1 MQNRSNIIRYLKKYF
16 SHSANSL
23 PMIKKQELRIDY
35 KAQISI
41 KCKAKKIKFYQISK
55 SLLKAFRPYSGHGH
69 KQQIRVNYV
78 AEISIKRDAKKIKY
92 YQISKNLFEDFGQFA
107 WP

>member
-1 MQNRSNIIRYLKKYF
+1 
-16 SHSANSL
+16 
-23 PMIKKQELRIDY
+23 MIKKQELRIDY

-78 AEISIKRDAKKIKY
+78 AEISVKSDAKKIKY
-92 YQISKNLFEDFGQFA
+92 CQISKILLEAFSQFS

>member
-16 SHSANSL
+16 NRSANSL

-55 SLLKAFRPYSGHGH
+55 NLLKFFGPSSGHGH
-69 KQQIRVNYV
+69 KEPNKINYV
-78 AEISIKRDAKKIKY
+78 AEISIKSYAKKIK
-92 YQISKNLFEDFGQFA
+92 
-107 WP
+107 